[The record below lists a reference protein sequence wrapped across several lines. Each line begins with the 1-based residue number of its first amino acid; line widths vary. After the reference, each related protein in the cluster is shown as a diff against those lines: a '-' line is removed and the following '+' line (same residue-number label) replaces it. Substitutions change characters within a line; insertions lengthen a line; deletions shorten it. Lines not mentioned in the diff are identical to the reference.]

1 MQLSHFPIIK
11 KILSWA
17 AFVANQALMYTDVA
31 KKIIWYWWYLWVVL
45 PRLESIKKFF
55 VCGPENLVQL
65 TQVWSFKSSC
75 WLVIFVAV
83 PHFKPVF
90 KPVLFRLRWR
100 RESSGSCSPSCRR
113 WSRTSATWRRS
124 TTATDATSWVT
135 YIHFTFSVFLFL
147 RCPVWGSQWA
157 PLLGLQH
164 AANVC
169 LQTLLLALRP
179 LVEGLN

>member
-1 MQLSHFPIIK
+1 M
-11 KILSWA
+11 
-17 AFVANQALMYTDVA
+17 V
-31 KKIIWYWWYLWVVL
+31 VVL
-45 PRLESIKKFF
+45 MPLGRFCLVLKALKSVFLR
-55 VCGPENLVQL
+55 GPENLVYL
-65 TQVWSFKSSC
+65 IQVADWSF
-75 WLVIFVAV
+75 FMAV

-124 TTATDATSWVT
+124 TTATDAISWVT
-135 YIHFTFSVFLFL
+135 FIHFTFSVFLFL

-157 PLLGLQH
+157 PLQGLQH